1 MPRNQRGESIVV
13 IALVV
18 AVAVIATFLLL
29 GSCGR
34 NHDGRKGLDWEKQP
48 QAKHGLDWEK
58 APRG

>member
-1 MPRNQRGESIVV
+1 MFRNERGESIVV

-34 NHDGRKGLDWEKQP
+34 DHNGGKGF
-48 QAKHGLDWEK
+48 DWEK
-58 APRG
+58 APHARA